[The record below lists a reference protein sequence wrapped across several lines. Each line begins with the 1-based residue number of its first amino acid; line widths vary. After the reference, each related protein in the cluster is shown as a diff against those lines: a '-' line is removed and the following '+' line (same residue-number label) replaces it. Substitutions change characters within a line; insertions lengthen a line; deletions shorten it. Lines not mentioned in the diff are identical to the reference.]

1 MKRLFVLVLGLLCVS
16 GLFAATS
23 PFMTSPP
30 YDMLVLDRYDFSP
43 QEISASI
50 DSQRAVYESWLTI
63 PGGYSKGQTG
73 LFILDLFAMRDTVE
87 NAAEHQMQIVFD
99 MMDEIFYTM
108 YYIEQSVYSI
118 TDSVY
123 DQYDL
128 IDNMY
133 EYMSEGKDD
142 SLIMMINDIQM
153 HLEQRYYQTLDNI
166 DTTMSKL
173 SVIGDTMGA
182 KFDTI
187 VTSGE
192 NFIFS
197 VGYVQMLYDTSGVP
211 YRDTSE
217 IAMIYDESFLSVN
230 AAIGDL
236 ENAVDKL
243 GAGIDHILTSDS
255 LALYGIDSLIASAQ
269 YLQSACD
276 TLNNFSMR
284 SFLDSTM
291 LEDIK
296 GGFTEAEALLA
307 GKIYSIE
314 NVDFRPVGILENL
327 HYGLYRTYIDIYW
340 QADPY
345 NYSFRNIFPFGL
357 PGPFVDQILPDM
369 VIDPRDTRAEMESY
383 MTTLAGQYAATLFSD
398 PTNIDAHTGLGYIEL
413 FGMLRDVTDQGRQIA
428 ALVDGGRIDSLF
440 QNYDWTNLDYT
451 DEINSIRNRL
461 DHHYNGMMAG
471 DTVIFTV
478 LIKDPNRSS
487 RGHDIVEGDF
497 LYPVYIIPH
506 VTNGIVD
513 ITYYAEDA
521 VIAMKNG
528 AEYIY
533 TQVDSMI
540 DITLDPNTL
549 DLSDIHEPLD
559 LIYALETSN
568 PNFLAFTPEGKMK
581 FAAIGDSIALGMQ
594 YMSDIADSL
603 VATMEYENMEL
614 LMYEFGMNETDYDT
628 MMLEM
633 YNMNNMVHT
642 MATDFAVP
650 DAYTFMGDENVNLSA
665 WFDNVPDNMLTVMKN
680 YYEGTDSSMAGMFP
694 DRMIQGSTDPASL
707 PESFALKGNY
717 PNPFNPATNIVFDLP
732 KKDIVNASIFDISG
746 RKVATLIQD
755 RLMQRGQYELL
766 WDAGN
771 YPSGVYVLRLQFG
784 STFAFHKMTLLK

>member
-1 MKRLFVLVLGLLCVS
+1 MKRLSLLFLSVICAS
-16 GLFAATS
+16 FLFAATS
-23 PFMTSPP
+23 PFMYTPP
-30 YDMLVLDRYDFSP
+30 YDMLVLNRYDFPP

-63 PGGYSKGQTG
+63 PGAHSKGQTG

-108 YYIEQSVYSI
+108 YYIEQSVYEI

-123 DQYDL
+123 NQYDL

-142 SLIMMINDIQM
+142 SLLMMVNDIQI
-153 HLEQRYYQTLDNI
+153 HLEERYYMTLDNI
-166 DTTMSKL
+166 NTTMSKL
-173 SVIGDTMGA
+173 SVIGDTMGT

-197 VGYVQMLYDTSGVP
+197 VGYVQMLVDSSGMPYYDTSEV
-211 YRDTSE
+211 
-217 IAMIYDESFLSVN
+217 AMIYDESFLSVN
-230 AAIGDL
+230 AAIEDL

-255 LALYGIDSLIASAQ
+255 LALFGIDSLIASAQ

-276 TLNNFSMR
+276 TLNNFSMY

-291 LEDIK
+291 LEDVK
-296 GGFTEAEALLA
+296 GGFAEAEAMLS

-327 HYGLYRTYIDIYW
+327 HYGLYHTYIDIYW
-340 QADPY
+340 QTDPY
-345 NYSFRNIFPFGL
+345 NYSFRNIFPIGL
-357 PGPFVDQILPDM
+357 PGTFVDRILPDM
-369 VIDPRDTRAEMESY
+369 VIDPRDTRAEMENY
-383 MTTLAGQYAATLFSD
+383 LTALAGQYAVTLYSD

-413 FGMLRDVTDQGRQIA
+413 FGMLRDVTDQGQQIA

-451 DEINSIRNRL
+451 GEINSIRGRL
-461 DHHYNGMMAG
+461 DHHYNGMLAG
-471 DTVIFTV
+471 DTTV
-478 LIKDPNRSS
+478 YTILIKDPARSS
-487 RGHDIVEGDF
+487 RGHSIVEGDF
-497 LYPVYIIPH
+497 LYPVYIIPQ
-506 VTNGIVD
+506 VTNGIVEF
-513 ITYYAEDA
+513 TYYAENA
-521 VIAMKNG
+521 IIAMKNG

-549 DLSDIHEPLD
+549 DLSNINEPLD

-568 PNFLAFTPEGKMK
+568 PNFLAFTPEGKVK

-594 YMSDIADSL
+594 YMSDMADT
-603 VATMEYENMEL
+603 VIATMEYAEL
-614 LMYEFGMNETDYDT
+614 LMYEFGMTETEYDT

-633 YNMNNMVHT
+633 YMMNNMIHT
-642 MATDFAVP
+642 MATDLAVP

-707 PESFALKGNY
+707 PRSFALKGNY
-717 PNPFNPATNIVFDLP
+717 PNPFNPATTIVFDLP

-746 RKVATLIQD
+746 RTVASLIQG
-755 RLMQRGQYELL
+755 RLMQPGQYELL

-771 YPSGVYVLRLQFG
+771 FPSGVYILRLQYG
-784 STFAFHKMTLLK
+784 SSFAFHKMTLLK